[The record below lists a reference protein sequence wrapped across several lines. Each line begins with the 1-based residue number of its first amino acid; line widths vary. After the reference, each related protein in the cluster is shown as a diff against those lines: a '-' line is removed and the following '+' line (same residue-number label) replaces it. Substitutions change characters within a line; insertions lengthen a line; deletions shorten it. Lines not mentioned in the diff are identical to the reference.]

1 MAKLPTKE
9 IERVIEKRMP
19 DYKVVP
25 KKPTGH
31 SRDSSA
37 PTQSDTPD
45 IAALRRKY
53 LRRRPGSEDRTETA
67 KGIPGRD
74 DNPLPMVDDDAIVAV
89 EPKDRSR
96 DVQLPGGSRSKR
108 VVISGDSKDIIGRQG

>member
-1 MAKLPTKE
+1 MAKLPKDE
-9 IERVIEKRMP
+9 IERVIENKMP

-25 KKPTGH
+25 KKPTSG

-37 PTQSDTPD
+37 PVLSDTPD
-45 IAALRRKY
+45 IAALRQKY
-53 LRRRPGSEDRTETA
+53 LRRRPGSDVRTDTA
-67 KGIPGRD
+67 KGNPGRD
-74 DNPLPMVDDDAIVAV
+74 DNPLPTTDDDAIVAV
-89 EPKDRSR
+89 DPKDRSR